1 MGTGAQMQLA
11 QGTGSM
17 QSHRQQPRTGAR
29 SGQKGS
35 PPAELGENWECRDE
49 PSVPSPRANNQ
60 T

>member
-11 QGTGSM
+11 RGTGSM

-35 PPAELGENWECRDE
+35 PPAELRENWECRDE
-49 PSVPSPRANNQ
+49 PSVPSLRANNQ